1 MHIQFASEEHREPVI
16 ELWRQCFGDSR
27 RFVSF
32 YLDHHPFEE
41 KTLLLAL
48 EGDIVTSMLSLLPA
62 QLFVRGEKLPVRY
75 VYAVGTDIRFRG
87 QGLSTAL
94 LDASAA
100 LCRRRGEAGMFLIPA
115 SGGLF
120 DFYRR
125 CGFFS
130 AFGIESRT
138 FSSSELLSC
147 ADSDLCVRPLSL
159 SVLADLRSRAFA
171 SLPSYIAW
179 DSSALAYAV
188 EAAKAALGGVYG
200 FFRGAEPVG
209 YVFYEP
215 QEACMQLKEWCVPQA
230 LQWAALSA
238 LHAELG
244 ASSYHL
250 RLPGQTPFGMLRW
263 AEKPPCSLP
272 DSLGYA
278 NLILD

>member
-1 MHIQFASEEHREPVI
+1 MHIRFADTEHTQQII

-27 RFVSF
+27 KFISF
-32 YLDHHPFEE
+32 YLDHHPYED
-41 KTLLLAL
+41 KTMLLAM

-62 QLFVRGEKLPVRY
+62 RLVIGPKQAPVRY

-100 LCRRRGEAGMFLIPA
+100 LCQRLGEAGMFLIPA
-115 SGGLF
+115 SSSLF
-120 DFYRR
+120 DFYGQR
-125 CGFFS
+125 GFVP
-130 AFGIESRT
+130 AFGIESRS
-138 FSSSELLSC
+138 FSASEIPSC
-147 ADSDLCVRPLSL
+147 IHSGVKLRPMPLSAL
-159 SVLADLRSRAFA
+159 VSLRNQAFA

-179 DSSALAYAV
+179 EQEALAYAV
-188 EAAKAALGGVYG
+188 KAAKAALGGVYG
-200 FFRGAEPVG
+200 FYIGDTPVG

-215 QEACMQLKEWCVPQA
+215 QGESMQLKEWCVPKA
-230 LQWAALSA
+230 LSKEALSA

-250 RLPGQTPFGMLRW
+250 RLPGHTPFGMLRP
-263 AEKPPCSLP
+263 AKDCALSMP